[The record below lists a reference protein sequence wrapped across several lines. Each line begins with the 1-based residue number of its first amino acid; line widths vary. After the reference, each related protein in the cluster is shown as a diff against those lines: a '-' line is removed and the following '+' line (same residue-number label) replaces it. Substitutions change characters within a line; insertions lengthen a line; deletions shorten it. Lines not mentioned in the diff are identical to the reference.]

1 MDCFYIGESVLHLSH
16 MESLQNFKDLGL
28 SDEILESIRKSEFS
42 LPTPIQVQTV
52 PIILEGHDLLVEAQT
67 GSGKT
72 ACFAWP
78 ILQKLSQDSNENKTE
93 SKTPQALILTP
104 TRELALQISGA
115 LYRFGEFLTN
125 KVSVLTVI
133 GGESIAQQ
141 TLTLTNGVDIVV
153 ATPGRLLDLIG
164 QNVLSLEHIKFLV
177 LDEADKIL
185 DLGFAAE
192 LDLVLKEMSGTRQ
205 NLFFSATYPEKVL
218 DIVKRIS
225 SNPTHQ
231 KIDDVTVTVENIYQ
245 RVIKVNKDNRG
256 MLLRHLIKEEKLK
269 NALVFVSSKVAAH
282 NLCEKLKKSG
292 VNAGTI
298 HGDLSQ
304 PERNKALSDFKEK
317 RIDFL
322 IATDV
327 AARGLDINKLTL
339 VINFDLPRAPAD
351 YIHRIG
357 RTGRAGENGLAISF
371 IGHEDL
377 EHFKLIEKRA
387 QIRLERE
394 EVIGFELTG
403 SAPEKKSGQL
413 PIKGKR
419 KSKKDKIRESK
430 TNPT

>member
-1 MDCFYIGESVLHLSH
+1 MP
-16 MESLQNFKDLGL
+16 MQNLVMFKELGL
-28 SDEILESIRKSEFS
+28 SDEILLSIQRSDFTV
-42 LPTPIQVQTV
+42 PTPIQDKSIPQ
-52 PIILEGHDLLVEAQT
+52 IFMGHDLLIEAQT

-78 ILQKLSQDSNENKTE
+78 ILQQLSANKQE
-93 SKTPQALILTP
+93 GNNSIKALILTP
-104 TRELALQISGA
+104 TRELALQVSGA

-125 KVSVLTVI
+125 KVSVLTII

-164 QNVLSLEHIKFLV
+164 QNVLRLADLKFLV

-192 LDLVLKEMSGTRQ
+192 LDLVLKEISGVRQ
-205 NLFFSATYPEKVL
+205 NLFFSATYPDKVL
-218 DIVKRIS
+218 DIASAAPV
-225 SNPTHQ
+225 HL
-231 KIDDVTVTVENIYQ
+231 KIEDVTPTVENISQ
-245 RVIKVNKDNRG
+245 RVIQVNKDNRG
-256 MLLRHLIKEEKLK
+256 MLLRHLIKEEKWK

-292 VNAGTI
+292 INAGTI

-304 PERNKALSDFKEK
+304 PERNKALSDFKER

-327 AARGLDINKLTL
+327 AARGIDINKLSL
-339 VINFDLPRAPAD
+339 VINFDLPRSPAD

-357 RTGRAGENGLAISF
+357 RTGRAGEMGLAVSF
-371 IGHEDL
+371 IGHEDQ
-377 EHFKLIEKRA
+377 EHFHLIEKRA
-387 QIRLERE
+387 QIRLDRE
-394 EVIGFELTG
+394 EVLGFELTG
-403 SAPEKKSGQL
+403 SAPERVRGMEAV
-413 PIKGKR
+413 KGKR
-419 KSKKDKIRESK
+419 KSKKDKARELSSNQINK
-430 TNPT
+430 V

>member
-1 MDCFYIGESVLHLSH
+1 MT
-16 MESLQNFKDLGL
+16 MQNLVMFKELGL
-28 SDEILESIRKSEFS
+28 SDEILLSIQRSEFTI
-42 LPTPIQVQTV
+42 PTPIQHKTIPQ
-52 PIILEGHDLLVEAQT
+52 IFEGFDLLIEAQT

-78 ILQKLSQDSNENKTE
+78 ILQQISANKQE
-93 SKTPQALILTP
+93 DHKKIQALILTP
-104 TRELALQISGA
+104 TRELALQVSGA

-125 KVSVLTVI
+125 QVSVLTII

-141 TLTLTNGVDIVV
+141 TLTLNNGVDIVV

-164 QNVLSLEHIKFLV
+164 QNVLSLSDIKFLV

-192 LDLVLKEMSGTRQ
+192 LDLVLKEISGVRQ

-218 DIVKRIS
+218 EIVKRIS
-225 SNPTHQ
+225 TKPLHL
-231 KIDDVTVTVENIYQ
+231 KIDNVTPTVENISQ
-245 RVIKVNKDNRG
+245 RVIEVNKDNRG
-256 MLLRHLIKEEKLK
+256 MLLRHLIKEEKWR
-269 NALVFVSSKVAAH
+269 NALVFVASKVAAH
-282 NLCEKLKKSG
+282 NLCEKLKKAG

-304 PERNKALSDFKEK
+304 PERNKALSDFKER

-327 AARGLDINKLTL
+327 AARGIDINKLSL
-339 VINFDLPRAPAD
+339 VVNFDLPRSPAD

-357 RTGRAGENGLAISF
+357 RTGRAGEIGRAVSF
-371 IGHEDL
+371 IGHEDQ
-377 EHFKLIEKRA
+377 EHFNLIEKRA
-387 QIRLERE
+387 QIKLDRE

-403 SAPEKKSGQL
+403 EALKKVRGL
-413 PIKGKR
+413 EPVKGKR
-419 KSKKDKIRESK
+419 ISKKDKVRELNLNQ
-430 TNPT
+430 TNKI

>member
-1 MDCFYIGESVLHLSH
+1 M
-16 MESLQNFKDLGL
+16 QNLVMFKELGL
-28 SDEILESIRKSEFS
+28 SDEILLSIQRSEFTT
-42 LPTPIQVQTV
+42 PTPIQDKTIPQ
-52 PIILEGHDLLVEAQT
+52 IFEGLDLLIEAQT

-78 ILQKLSQDSNENKTE
+78 ILQQISANKQE
-93 SKTPQALILTP
+93 DHKKIQALILTP
-104 TRELALQISGA
+104 TRELALQVSGA

-125 KVSVLTVI
+125 QVSVLTII

-164 QNVLSLEHIKFLV
+164 QNVLSLSDIKFLV

-192 LDLVLKEMSGTRQ
+192 LDLVLKEISGVRQ

-218 DIVKRIS
+218 EIVKRIS
-225 SNPTHQ
+225 TKPLHL
-231 KIDDVTVTVENIYQ
+231 KIDDVTPTVENISQ
-245 RVIKVNKDNRG
+245 RVIEVNKDNRG
-256 MLLRHLIKEEKLK
+256 MLLRHLIKEEKWK
-269 NALVFVSSKVAAH
+269 NALVFVASKVAAH
-282 NLCEKLKKSG
+282 NLCEKLKKAG

-304 PERNKALSDFKEK
+304 PERNKALSDFKER

-327 AARGLDINKLTL
+327 AARGIDINKLSL
-339 VINFDLPRAPAD
+339 VVNFDLPRSPAD

-357 RTGRAGENGLAISF
+357 RTGRAGEIGHAVSF
-371 IGHEDL
+371 ISHEDQ
-377 EHFKLIEKRA
+377 EHFYLIEKRA
-387 QIRLERE
+387 QIKLDRE
-394 EVIGFELTG
+394 KVIGFELTG
-403 SAPEKKSGQL
+403 EAPEKVRGL
-413 PIKGKR
+413 EPIKGKR
-419 KSKKDKIRESK
+419 KSKKDKVRELNLDQ
-430 TNPT
+430 TNKA

>member
-1 MDCFYIGESVLHLSH
+1 M
-16 MESLQNFKDLGL
+16 QNLVMFKKLGL
-28 SDEILESIRKSEFS
+28 SDEILLSIERSEFTI
-42 LPTPIQVQTV
+42 PTPIQDMTIPQ
-52 PIILEGHDLLVEAQT
+52 IFEGGDLLIEAQT

-78 ILQKLSQDSNENKTE
+78 ILQQLSANKQE
-93 SKTPQALILTP
+93 DSKTVQALILTP
-104 TRELALQISGA
+104 TRELALQVSGA
-115 LYRFGEFLTN
+115 MYRFGEFLTN

-164 QNVLSLEHIKFLV
+164 QNVLSLKDIKFLV

-192 LDLVLKEMSGTRQ
+192 LDLVLKEISGTRQ

-218 DIVKRIS
+218 EIVKRIS
-225 SNPTHQ
+225 QDPLHL
-231 KIDDVTVTVENIYQ
+231 KIDDVTPTVENIFQ
-245 RVIKVNKDNRG
+245 RVIQVNKDNRG
-256 MLLRHLIKEEKLK
+256 MLLRHLIKEEKWR

-282 NLCEKLKKSG
+282 NLCEKLKKAG

-304 PERNKALSDFKEK
+304 PERNKALSDFKER

-322 IATDV
+322 VATDV
-327 AARGLDINKLTL
+327 AARGIDINKLSL
-339 VINFDLPRAPAD
+339 VINFDLPRSPAD

-357 RTGRAGENGLAISF
+357 RTGRAGEKGLAVSF
-371 IGHEDL
+371 IGHEDQD
-377 EHFKLIEKRA
+377 HFNLIEKRA
-387 QIRLERE
+387 RILLDRE
-394 EVIGFELTG
+394 EVLGFELTG
-403 SAPEKKSGQL
+403 EAPEKIRG
-413 PIKGKR
+413 PAAIKGKR
-419 KSKKDKIRESK
+419 KSKKDKARELNLDLTK
-430 TNPT
+430 KA